1 MLYTFLRIFSRLET
15 NPVNTKQHRQRRR
28 FQFTLVEIMVALG
41 MLMLMMSFLFV
52 FVIGSQRLWNASEHQ
67 GQLFDDGQ
75 LVMDIVGDDLR
86 NLAFSLEVG
95 QARPFYRKVY
105 SGANTIEVE
114 GQNVKGAQVYVF
126 FSNFTSGVDSYHIG
140 CYPIIYIYVPEQ
152 IVATGDSDLVKAR
165 KSRVSWSLYRLPL
178 EGAEAGVVTD
188 AALKKLWETQ
198 EIDFTKAVNNTDN
211 NNAFEDFVEDGIEKI
226 TLTRDHLLMR
236 NVSQFDITADKL
248 YSDANFYKNDF
259 IVEYPKMFQIQLGMF
274 SRNAINENEW
284 EDTTSGGADR
294 QALITNHERV
304 FTKSIQVE

>member
-1 MLYTFLRIFSRLET
+1 
-15 NPVNTKQHRQRRR
+15 
-28 FQFTLVEIMVALG
+28 MVALG

-95 QARPFYRKVY
+95 QSRPFYRKVS

-114 GQNVKGAQVYVF
+114 GLNVKEAQVYVF

-140 CYPIIYIYVPEQ
+140 CYPVIYVYVPQ
-152 IVATGDSDLVKAR
+152 QTISGGDSDGVKEKKNR
-165 KSRVSWSLYRLPL
+165 ISWSLYRLPI
-178 EGAEAGVVTD
+178 EAEEAGVVSS
-188 AALKKLWETQ
+188 AALKKLWEPQ
-198 EIDFTKAVNNTDN
+198 AIDFTKSVDNADN
-211 NNAFEDFVEDGIEKI
+211 NDAFKNFVEDGIEKI
-226 TLTRDHLLMR
+226 KLTRDHLLMR
-236 NVSQFDITADKL
+236 NVSRFDITADKP

-259 IVEYPKMFQIQLGMF
+259 IVDYPKMFQIQLGMF
-274 SRNAINENEW
+274 SRNAIREDEW
-284 EDTTSGGADR
+284 EDAADR
-294 QALITNHERV
+294 EALITNHERM

>member
-1 MLYTFLRIFSRLET
+1 M
-15 NPVNTKQHRQRRR
+15 NTKQHRQRRR

-95 QARPFYRKVY
+95 QSRPFYRKVY
-105 SGANTIEVE
+105 SGANTIKVEEQEVK
-114 GQNVKGAQVYVF
+114 NAQVYVF

-152 IVATGDSDLVKAR
+152 IIASADSDTVKAR
-165 KSRVSWSLYRLPL
+165 KSRVSWSLYRLPI
-178 EGAEAGVVTD
+178 EAEEASVVSAD
-188 AALKKLWETQ
+188 ALKKLWEPQ
-198 EIDFTKAVNNTDN
+198 AIDFTKAVDNADN
-211 NNAFEDFVEDGIEKI
+211 NDAFTDFVEDGIEKI
-226 TLTRDHLLMR
+226 KLTRDHLLMR
-236 NVSQFDITADKL
+236 NVSQFDITADKP
-248 YSDANFYKNDF
+248 YSDTNFYKNDF
-259 IVEYPKMFQIQLGMF
+259 IVEYPKMLRIQLGMF

-284 EDTTSGGADR
+284 EDSVSGGADR
-294 QALITNHERV
+294 KTLITNHERL